1 MSGSRGRR
9 GPGGRRPA
17 RDGAW
22 VFPGTQMWSRAGRLR
37 RGLALPR
44 APAGRCLGCRGAPAE
59 RRTGRLPTRF
69 RTFVLL
75 SRKGLPLVSSVQR
88 CSELARFRTLLI
100 SLSGFRA
107 GRSRGAGGSTR
118 VPELPWMARRC
129 QPTRHLSQLPTQV
142 GTEPGGGSRAESV
155 PFRLCG
161 VGLVSVYTG
170 REPSRPV
177 DTRPFSGGTRRHVSP
192 GLTDMRC
199 TCRCP
204 WLRGGLRPRQWL
216 SEVGSDS

>member
-1 MSGSRGRR
+1 MGAEGAEARGGGGQHTTGRGSSRAPRC
-9 GPGGRRPA
+9 GPGP
-17 RDGAW
+17 DGS
-22 VFPGTQMWSRAGRLR
+22 GGGSL
-37 RGLALPR
+37 
-44 APAGRCLGCRGAPAE
+44 CLGCRGAPAE

-142 GTEPGGGSRAESV
+142 GTEPGCGSRAESV

-161 VGLVSVYTG
+161 AGLVSVYTG

-204 WLRGGLRPRQWL
+204 WLQGGTPPQTVAVR
-216 SEVGSDS
+216 SGF

>member
-22 VFPGTQMWSRAGRLR
+22 VFRGTQMWSRAGRLR

-75 SRKGLPLVSSVQR
+75 SRKGLPLGSSVQR

-100 SLSGFRA
+100 SLSGWEGPA
-107 GRSRGAGGSTR
+107 VRGGPPG
-118 VPELPWMARRC
+118 C
-129 QPTRHLSQLPTQV
+129 LSS
-142 GTEPGGGSRAESV
+142 PGWLEGAS
-155 PFRLCG
+155 PL
-161 VGLVSVYTG
+161 
-170 REPSRPV
+170 
-177 DTRPFSGGTRRHVSP
+177 DTRPSSPHRWARSQGVGVVLNQFLSVSAARDSFPCILGESPHVQWTHVRSQEALGGT
-192 GLTDMRC
+192 
-199 TCRCP
+199 
-204 WLRGGLRPRQWL
+204 
-216 SEVGSDS
+216 